1 MNRKNKKPKTGIA
14 KKKGGQI
21 NELLRA
27 ELAQLIEERLELPG
41 TLITVTRV
49 DSSPDLNYAKVSVSV
64 LPEKYTGTV
73 LEQLRKNTSGFAKTL
88 IKKTRLRHI
97 PRFNWQVDDTEVR
110 AAEID
115 ELFKQLK

>member
-1 MNRKNKKPKTGIA
+1 MIKKSKAGTA

-49 DSSPDLNYAKVSVSV
+49 DCSPDLSYAKISISV
-64 LPEKYTGTV
+64 LPEKFTGSA
-73 LEQLRKNTSGFAKTL
+73 LEQLRKNTSFFAKIL
-88 IKKTRLRHI
+88 LKKTRLRHI
-97 PRFNWQVDDTEVR
+97 PRLNWHVDDTEVK

-115 ELFKQLK
+115 ELFKQLM

>member
-1 MNRKNKKPKTGIA
+1 MIKRPKTNTA

-27 ELAQLIEERLELPG
+27 ELALLIEQRLELPG
-41 TLITVTRV
+41 TLVTVTKV
-49 DSSPDLNYAKVSVSV
+49 DCSPELSFAKVSISV
-64 LPEKYTGTV
+64 LPEKFTGTA

-88 IKKTRLRHI
+88 LKKTRLRHI
-97 PRFNWQVDDTEVR
+97 PRLNWHIDDTEVK

>member
-1 MNRKNKKPKTGIA
+1 MIPRRKVSP

-27 ELAQLIEERLELPG
+27 ELAQLIEQRLELPG
-41 TLITVTRV
+41 TLITVTKV
-49 DSSPDLNYAKVSVSV
+49 ESSPDLNYAKISISV
-64 LPEKYTGTV
+64 LPEKFTGTA
-73 LEQLRKNTSGFAKTL
+73 LELLRKNTGAFSKAL
-88 IKKTRLRHI
+88 LKKTRLRHI
-97 PRFNWQVDDTEVR
+97 PRFNWHVDDTEMR